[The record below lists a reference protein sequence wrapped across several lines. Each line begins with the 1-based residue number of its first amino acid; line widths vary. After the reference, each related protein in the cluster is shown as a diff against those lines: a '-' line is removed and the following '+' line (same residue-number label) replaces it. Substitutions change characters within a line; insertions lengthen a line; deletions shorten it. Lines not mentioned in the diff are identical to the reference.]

1 MRDDGES
8 TSHGLV
14 DNQSPRLVAGRQNQ
28 DVGQRV
34 VEGRLA
40 ISGAPGED
48 YPPISG
54 GQPFKRLALLAVADD
69 HHADRLVR
77 QTLSGSNQ
85 EIDAFAL
92 YQAAYV

>member
-1 MRDDGES
+1 MRDDGEP

-14 DNQSPRLVAGRQNQ
+14 DNQSPRLVAGWQDQ

-34 VEGRLA
+34 VAGRLA
-40 ISGAPGED
+40 ITGAPGED
-48 YPPISG
+48 DPLISG

-77 QTLSGSNQ
+77 QTLSGANQ
-85 EIDAFAL
+85 KIDAFAL
-92 YQAAYV
+92 DQAAYV